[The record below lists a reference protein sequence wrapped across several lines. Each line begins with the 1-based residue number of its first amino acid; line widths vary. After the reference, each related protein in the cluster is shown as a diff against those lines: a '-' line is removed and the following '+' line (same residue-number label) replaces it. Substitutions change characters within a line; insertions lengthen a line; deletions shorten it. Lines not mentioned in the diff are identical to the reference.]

1 MVKVLSSL
9 VVKEMVLGLHHP
21 RTALIVKVPT
31 VQLIS
36 IQWTFHVDRK

>member
-1 MVKVLSSL
+1 VLSSL

-31 VQLIS
+31 VHLIS
-36 IQWTFHVDRK
+36 SGRFTLTGSSR